1 MQIVKVE
8 IYVYSSILPVKC
20 YYLSHCCLR
29 YVLYTFFILQSFKD
43 DINLLRIAALL
54 AKKKEGSY
62 ILHQNPGHVSEWW
75 AIFIN
80 KILPE
85 ELLFIENSIM
95 SVLSVSS
102 QWTFMRVLHMHGKEN
117 VKVP

>member
-29 YVLYTFFILQSFKD
+29 YVLFTFFILQSFKD

-54 AKKKEGSY
+54 QKKRAVTFY
-62 ILHQNPGHVSEWW
+62 I
-75 AIFIN
+75 
-80 KILPE
+80 KILDTSVND
-85 ELLFIENSIM
+85 ELFS
-95 SVLSVSS
+95 
-102 QWTFMRVLHMHGKEN
+102 
-117 VKVP
+117 